1 MQRITSLCQTF
12 YQKIKIRFS
21 TFTAAPVPLSIQIKF
36 KQWKYKKKEK
46 GIYSAVYYKRNGTNE
61 IKESSVKTDDE
72 KMEN

>member
-1 MQRITSLCQTF
+1 MLDFLSKNKNSIQ
-12 YQKIKIRFS
+12 Y
-21 TFTAAPVPLSIQIKF
+21 FTAAPVPLSIQIKF